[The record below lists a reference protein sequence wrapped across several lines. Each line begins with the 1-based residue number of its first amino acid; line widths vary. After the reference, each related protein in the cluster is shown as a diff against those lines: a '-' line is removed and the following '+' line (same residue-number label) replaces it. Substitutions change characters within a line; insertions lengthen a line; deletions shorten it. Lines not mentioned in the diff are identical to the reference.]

1 MKGPLVLALLLFSS
15 AAIVAVTPAYATSPI
30 PSCTRTLQ
38 ENGFTYTVT
47 LSPCPSNSV
56 GSITMTGSTNNPA
69 ISQVEFIVS
78 DPTNT
83 ANTYSVTTSTS
94 LGGYNYFSTSFSA
107 GVVGTYY
114 VHAAFCTSTGACFAS
129 ANDLIS
135 DTVQI
140 LVLNA
145 VPLGAVAVT
154 MISLAG
160 LVVYQR
166 ANRKPLSA

>member
-1 MKGPLVLALLLFSS
+1 MKGSIVLALLLFSS
-15 AAIVAVTPAYATSPI
+15 AAIVAAAPAYATNPI
-30 PSCTRTLQ
+30 PSCTRTLL
-38 ENGFTYTVT
+38 ENGYTYTLT
-47 LSPCPSNSV
+47 LSPCPANSLGTV
-56 GSITMTGSTNNPA
+56 SMTGSTNNPA

-83 ANTYSVTTSTS
+83 ATTYSVTTPTS
-94 LGGYNYFSTSFSA
+94 SGGYNYFMTSFSA
-107 GVVGTYY
+107 SIVGTYY

-129 ANDLIS
+129 SYDLIS

-154 MISLAG
+154 LISLAG

-166 ANRKPLSA
+166 ANRKPLPA